1 MATHSFI
8 TFPPDLR
15 ALGRSEWLL
24 LGEVAAR
31 IQHISTTPLA
41 PDMCQSLRQQSLVKG
56 IHSTTAIEG
65 NAYSEDEVARILAGE
80 LHAPPSRQYQQ
91 RQVENMARAFAVIE
105 TDIANDSLLPFA
117 VAQLHHWHELVMD
130 GLGGEGDEAIA
141 VGAFRQHNVTVGRYL
156 APNPQDAANFMR
168 EHCQW
173 LKCAEQ
179 RFAGSLLAAGVLQAI
194 VAHVYFAWIHPY
206 GDGNGRMAR
215 LIEFTILRDAGASDV
230 CAHLPSYFYHSTRD
244 EYYRRLQESH
254 GEFRDS
260 GYPAESNLASFIR
273 YALQGYKDELNAQ
286 LDIIRAC
293 QVDIVWRAHVRGD
306 FYRRFGGALSKKRQR
321 QMRLILELTERS
333 MDKPA
338 QSGEIRGMSTALYA
352 AYYGMSDRTIMR
364 DLDELTAMNLLE
376 KDARGYRPN
385 IGILLPFQ

>member
-1 MATHSFI
+1 M
-8 TFPPDLR
+8 
-15 ALGRSEWLL
+15 LGRREWLL

-41 PDMCQSLRQQSLVKG
+41 PDMRQSLRQQSLAKG

-65 NAYSEDEVARILAGE
+65 NAYSEDEVGRILAGE
-80 LHAPPSRQYQQ
+80 LHAPPSRLNQQ
-91 RQVENMARAFAVIE
+91 RQIKNMARAFAVIE
-105 TDIANDSLLPFA
+105 ADIANDNLLSYA
-117 VAQLHHWHELVMD
+117 LAQLQRWHELVMD
-130 GLGGEGDEAIA
+130 GLGGEADESVA
-141 VGAFRQHNVTVGRYL
+141 VGAFRKHNVTVGRYL
-156 APNPQDAANFMR
+156 APNPQDAASFMR
-168 EHCQW
+168 EYCQW
-173 LKCAEQ
+173 ANCAEQ
-179 RFAGSLLAAGVLQAI
+179 RFAGSPLAAGVLQAI

-215 LIEFTILRDAGASDV
+215 LVEYAILRGAGAPDV
-230 CAHLPSYFYHSTRD
+230 CAHLPSYFYKSTRD

-254 GEFRDS
+254 GEFLD
-260 GYPAESNLASFIR
+260 GAYPAESNLASFIR

-293 QVDIVWRAHVRGD
+293 QVDIVWRAHVRGEY
-306 FYRRFGGALSKKRQR
+306 YRRYGGALSKKRQR

-352 AYYGMSDRTIMR
+352 AYHGMSDRTIMR
-364 DLDELTAMNLLE
+364 DLDELTTMSLLE
-376 KDARGYRPN
+376 RDPRGYLPN
-385 IGILLPFQ
+385 VGILLPFQ